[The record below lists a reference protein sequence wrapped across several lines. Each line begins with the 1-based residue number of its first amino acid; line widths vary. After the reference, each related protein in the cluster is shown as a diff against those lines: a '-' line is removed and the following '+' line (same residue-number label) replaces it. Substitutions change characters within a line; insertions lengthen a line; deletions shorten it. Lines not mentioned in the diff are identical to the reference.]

1 MGLRRTLDGLEVNFG
16 HRTHE
21 WQRAEISNS
30 LTVPVTTCRTTGK
43 GPLQGAVVVEPFKL
57 LLSGSIWDVLSR
69 NRLREFRLGA
79 GALHDPSHVPRPD
92 FFGGRLYK
100 RSRRQ
105 SQRKVTSDSSR
116 MRVARSVVAGLG
128 CSFLRTSGQASCRAL
143 AEGSDIRCA
152 SIASLHG
159 DV

>member
-1 MGLRRTLDGLEVNFG
+1 MNFG
-16 HRTHE
+16 
-21 WQRAEISNS
+21 
-30 LTVPVTTCRTTGK
+30 LV
-43 GPLQGAVVVEPFKL
+43 QGLFMIHPM
-57 LLSGSIWDVLSR
+57 
-69 NRLREFRLGA
+69 
-79 GALHDPSHVPRPD
+79 SHGLI

-105 SQRKVTSDSSR
+105 SQCKVTSDSSR
-116 MRVARSVVAGLG
+116 VRVARSVVAGLG

-143 AEGSDIRCA
+143 AEGSDIRRA

>member
-1 MGLRRTLDGLEVNFG
+1 MAEGRDIQLADCPSHNLPD
-16 HRTHE
+16 HR
-21 WQRAEISNS
+21 QGSFAGSRSSRAIQAI
-30 LTVPVTTCRTTGK
+30 L
-43 GPLQGAVVVEPFKL
+43 F
-57 LLSGSIWDVLSR
+57 SGSIWDVLSR

-105 SQRKVTSDSSR
+105 SQCKVTSDSSR